1 MPVGGAEWYKE
12 QPSNRNFLNPIG
24 YLLKLEKF
32 EGVDFFCQGANVPDI
47 SMPSI
52 EVGSPFR
59 SLPIVPG
66 GGVSFGDFS
75 VRFIVD
81 EDLKNYYSIHSWMR
95 DNGNADQMA
104 RTTPEKDIY
113 TDGQLHI
120 VTSQYNPAFVVEF
133 RSLFP
138 VSLTN
143 LQFDATISD
152 VEYITAEVTFKH
164 QQFFIRDKSMLS
176 LIHI

>member
-1 MPVGGAEWYKE
+1 MPLGGADWYKE

-52 EVGSPFR
+52 DVSSPFR
-59 SLPIVPG
+59 SLPIIPG
-66 GGVSFGDFS
+66 GGVSFGDFT

-95 DNGNADQMA
+95 ENGKADQKA
-104 RTTPEKDIY
+104 IITPEKDNY

-120 VTSQYNPAFVVEF
+120 VTSQYNPAFA
-133 RSLFP
+133 
-138 VSLTN
+138 VSYTHLT
-143 LQFDATISD
+143 LPTTPY
-152 VEYITAEVTFKH
+152 V
-164 QQFFIRDKSMLS
+164 
-176 LIHI
+176 

>member
-1 MPVGGAEWYKE
+1 MSADWYKE
-12 QPSNRNFLNPIG
+12 QPTNRNFLNPIG

-47 SMPSI
+47 NMPSI
-52 EVGSPFR
+52 DVASPFR
-59 SLPIVPG
+59 NLPIVPG
-66 GGVSFGDFS
+66 GGVTFGDFS

-81 EDLKNYYSIHSWMR
+81 EDLVNYNSLHKWMR
-95 DNGNADQMA
+95 DNGNADKMA

-120 VTSQYNPAFVVEF
+120 VTSQYNPAFVVDF
-133 RSLFP
+133 KSLFP
-138 VSLTN
+138 VSLSN

-152 VEYITAEVTFKH
+152 VEYITAEVVFKH
-164 QQFFIRDKSMLS
+164 QQFFIRDKHMRPL
-176 LIHI
+176 

>member
-52 EVGSPFR
+52 DVASPFR
-59 SLPIVPG
+59 SLPIIPG
-66 GGVSFGDFS
+66 GGVSFGDFA
-75 VRFIVD
+75 VQFIVD
-81 EDLKNYYSIHSWMR
+81 EDLVNYNSIHKWMR

-133 RSLFP
+133 RDLFP

-143 LQFDATISD
+143 LQFDATIGD
-152 VEYITAEVTFKH
+152 VEYITANVTFKH
-164 QQFFIRDKSMLS
+164 QQFFLRDKTFKK
-176 LIHI
+176 I

>member
-1 MPVGGAEWYKE
+1 MSAEWYKE

-32 EGVDFFCQGANVPDI
+32 EGVDFFCQAANVPDVN
-47 SMPSI
+47 MPTT
-52 EVGSPFR
+52 EVASPFR
-59 SLPIVPG
+59 SLPIIPG
-66 GGVSFGDFS
+66 GGVTFGDFT

-81 EDLKNYYSIHSWMR
+81 EDLKNYNSIHKWMR

-104 RTTPEKDIY
+104 RTTAEDDIY
-113 TDGQLHI
+113 TLGQLHI
-120 VTSQYNPAFVVEF
+120 VTSQYNPAFIVEF
-133 RSLFP
+133 RDLFP
-138 VSLTN
+138 VSLSN

-164 QQFFIRDKSMLS
+164 QQFFIRDKYFQPL
-176 LIHI
+176 